1 MFEIIFL
8 VSLSFYFA
16 ELVIFAIGARKV
28 YYKINKGELPSIS
41 IIVAARNEEDNIIP
55 CLEALDKLEYPEDK
69 IEIILVNDNS
79 TDNTEKLIA
88 EFIEGKSKFKLIV
101 PEKQIG
107 HLKGKTNAL
116 ANGVKIAKGEVIL
129 TTDADCIVSPTWAE
143 TIARYYDAD
152 TGFVGGITT
161 QLDNTIFQGIQ
172 AIDFVY
178 LLTIAS
184 GAQNLG
190 KPLSCIGNNM
200 SYRKQAY
207 LDVGGYEGIP
217 FSITEDFNLL
227 RAIDRL
233 NKYKIKYP
241 LDPGALV
248 VSKPLPD
255 WRSIYWQK
263 KRWGVGG
270 MESDLIGYLVFVF
283 GYLTHASILLSPF
296 FFTPNVLY
304 LILFK
309 VITDYF
315 FISPVYKKLKLR
327 LKISHFLAFEIYL
340 TLYVVLL
347 PLMVLPNRKIKWKGR
362 TY

>member
-8 VSLSFYFA
+8 ISLSFYFA
-16 ELVIFAIGARKV
+16 ELVIFTIGASKV
-28 YYKINKGELPSIS
+28 YQKNNGLLPAIS
-41 IIVAARNEEDNIIP
+41 VIVAARNEEENILP
-55 CLEALDKLEYPEDK
+55 CLEALDNLIYPEDK
-69 IEIILVNDNS
+69 IEIIIVNDYS
-79 TDNTEKLIA
+79 TDNTGNLIA
-88 EFIEGKSKFKLIV
+88 KFIEGKNKFRSIV
-101 PEKQIG
+101 PAEQIG

-116 ANGVKIAKGEVIL
+116 ANGVKIAKGEIIL
-129 TTDADCIVSPTWAE
+129 TTDADCRVSPTWAE
-143 TIARYYDAD
+143 TIVRYYDKD

-161 QLDNTIFQGIQ
+161 QTDKTVFEGMQ
-172 AIDFVY
+172 AVDFVY
-178 LLTIAS
+178 LLTMAA

-227 RAIDRL
+227 REIDKL

-248 VSKPLPD
+248 VSNPLPD
-255 WRSIYWQK
+255 WKSIYWQK

-270 MESDLIGYLVFVF
+270 MESDLIGYLVFVW
-283 GYLTHASILLSPF
+283 GYLTHALILLSPF
-296 FFTPNVLY
+296 FFSVNVLY
-304 LILFK
+304 LIFFK
-309 VITDYF
+309 LAADYF
-315 FISPVYKKLKLR
+315 FIYPVYKKLKLK
-327 LKISHFLAFEIYL
+327 LKIIHFLAFEIYL
-340 TLYVVLL
+340 TVYVVLL
-347 PLMVLPNRKIKWKGR
+347 PFIVLPNRRIKWKGR

>member
-1 MFEIIFL
+1 M

-16 ELVIFAIGARKV
+16 ELVIFTIGVRKECPKN
-28 YYKINKGELPSIS
+28 YDELPPITV
-41 IIVAARNEEDNIIP
+41 IVAARNEEDNIIP
-55 CLEALDKLEYPEDK
+55 CLQALDKLIYPDDK
-69 IEIILVNDNS
+69 IEIIIVNDHS
-79 TDNTEKLIA
+79 TDNTGNLIA
-88 EFIEGKSKFKLIV
+88 NFIEGKNKFKSII
-101 PEKQIG
+101 PKEQIG

-116 ANGVKIAKGEVIL
+116 ANGVKIARGEIIL

-143 TIARYYDAD
+143 TMARYYDRE

-161 QLDNTIFQGIQ
+161 QKDDTIFQGMQ

-207 LDVGGYEGIP
+207 LDAGGYEGIP

-255 WRSIYWQK
+255 WKSIYWQK

-270 MESDLIGYLVFVF
+270 MESDLIGYLVFVW

-296 FFTPNVLY
+296 FFSANVLY
-304 LILFK
+304 LIIFK
-309 VITDYF
+309 LAADYF
-315 FISPVYKKLKLR
+315 FIYPVYKKLKLK
-327 LKISHFLAFEIYL
+327 LNIIHFLAFEVYL
-340 TLYVVLL
+340 SFYVVLL
-347 PLMVLPNRKIKWKGR
+347 PFIVLPNRKIKWKGR